1 MFNKS
6 KIAIAFMSAILAL
19 GTVGAA
25 NAGTWKANHPY
36 RTAHIMHTH
45 HQHFRAA
52 AGAAQPAGKAP

>member
-6 KIAIAFMSAILAL
+6 KIAIALMSAILAL

-36 RTAHIMHTH
+36 RTAHIVHTH
-45 HQHFRAA
+45 HQLSARQVK
-52 AGAAQPAGKAP
+52 G